1 MITLAPLYFTADAE
15 KAAAFFAALGF
26 TDVVTRSR
34 TRTWVELNAPRALLC
49 LHGGP
54 ADSGAAHGTTGISFE
69 SDDDPHE
76 LAARLKA
83 AGYPDAVVVDENFG
97 HSLRVTGP
105 DGTLLQVNFSD
116 RSLFT

>member
-1 MITLAPLYFTADAE
+1 MIRLTPLYFTADTG

-34 TRTWVELNAPRALLC
+34 SGGWIELNAPQALLC
-49 LHGGP
+49 LHGDP
-54 ADSGAAHGTTGISFE
+54 IDSGMPHGSSEISFE

-76 LAARLKA
+76 MAARLKD
-83 AGYPDAVVVDENFG
+83 AGYPDAIVIDENYG

-105 DGTLLQVNFSD
+105 DGRPVQVNFSD
-116 RSLFT
+116 RALFA